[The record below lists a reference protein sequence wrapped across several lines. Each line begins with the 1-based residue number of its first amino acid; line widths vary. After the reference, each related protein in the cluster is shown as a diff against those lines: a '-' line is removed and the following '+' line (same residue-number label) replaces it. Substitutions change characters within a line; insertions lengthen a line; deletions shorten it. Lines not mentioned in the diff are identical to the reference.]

1 MYLRGI
7 IFNLCYTIIKFHQ
20 QEVSQMAVRHI
31 NPNAK
36 EESGIFLT
44 GKDATKVF
52 SMFFDESNKEVKR
65 KKKRLR
71 SHIANSIKS
80 ATH

>member
-1 MYLRGI
+1 
-7 IFNLCYTIIKFHQ
+7 
-20 QEVSQMAVRHI
+20 MAVRHI

-52 SMFFDESNKEVKR
+52 SMFFDEPNKEEVKR

-80 ATH
+80 ATR